1 MKATVHLDT
10 QHHVGPI
17 DRRVF
22 SGFLEHLGRAVYEG
36 VYDPGN
42 PRSDEQGFRQDVL
55 EALRPLGMATVRYPG
70 GNFVSCYDWKDGIG
84 PLESSPPSAHSAS
97 SSSNYDWKDG
107 IGPLESRAAR
117 PDYAWRTI
125 ESNQFG
131 TDQFMAWS
139 RQLDTEPMMA
149 VNLGTGNTADAAAL
163 LEYCNLPGGTYW
175 ADQRTRHGNAE
186 PYGAKLWCLG
196 NEMDGPWQAGHVP
209 AAVYAQRAWQAG
221 QMMKGLDPTIETVA
235 CGSSHRNMRTYLE
248 WDREVLEYCWDHVDY
263 ISAHRYSE
271 NRRDDSAWY
280 LAEGLEIDRTL
291 EDYAGLLNYVR
302 GVKKSGKRVY
312 LSFDEWN
319 VWYRARDGDGHWQTA
334 PHLLEEVYN
343 LEDALV
349 CAQYLTSF
357 LRRADVLKIAC
368 MAQIVNVIAPI
379 LTRPEGL
386 LRQSIYYPFALLSR
400 YAHGRSL
407 TPVIHGPT
415 YQAGDRGEAPVLDA
429 AASYDEETGQTAIF
443 LINRSQGEELT
454 VEIDLADRR
463 FAGAGTVDL
472 LGGGDVKA
480 ANSWEDP
487 HRVVPVQGSAAL
499 TEENRL
505 RVRVPAPGLAVV
517 RATVA
522 G

>member
-55 EALRPLGMATVRYPG
+55 EALRPLGMPTVRYPG
-70 GNFVSCYDWKDGIG
+70 GNFVSC
-84 PLESSPPSAHSAS
+84 
-97 SSSNYDWKDG
+97 YDWKDG

-175 ADQRTRHGNAE
+175 ADQRKRHGHAE

-209 AAVYAQRAWQAG
+209 AEVYAQRAWQAG

-302 GVKKSGKRVY
+302 GVKKSTKRVY

-319 VWYRARDGDGHWQTA
+319 VWYRARDGNGQWQAA
-334 PHLLEEVYN
+334 PHLLEEVY
-343 LEDALV
+343 
-349 CAQYLTSF
+349 
-357 LRRADVLKIAC
+357 
-368 MAQIVNVIAPI
+368 
-379 LTRPEGL
+379 
-386 LRQSIYYPFALLSR
+386 
-400 YAHGRSL
+400 
-407 TPVIHGPT
+407 
-415 YQAGDRGEAPVLDA
+415 
-429 AASYDEETGQTAIF
+429 
-443 LINRSQGEELT
+443 
-454 VEIDLADRR
+454 
-463 FAGAGTVDL
+463 
-472 LGGGDVKA
+472 
-480 ANSWEDP
+480 
-487 HRVVPVQGSAAL
+487 
-499 TEENRL
+499 
-505 RVRVPAPGLAVV
+505 
-517 RATVA
+517 
-522 G
+522 